1 MARPKVFS
9 GAQPTGSMHIGN
21 YLGAFRNWVTLQDD
35 YDCVYGIVDLHA
47 ITATMD
53 PAELK
58 ANSRNSAR
66 LFLAMGVDPVASIL
80 FLQSAVGQH
89 AELAWVLGTMTPMGA
104 LNRMTQYKEKS
115 DKHGAMLGLFA
126 YPVLQAAD
134 ILLYRV
140 NAVPIGE
147 DQKQHLELTRDL
159 AERFNNRYGDVF
171 PLPEPIIPEIGA
183 RVMSLLDPVA
193 KMSKSDANDSSRIGL
208 LDPPDVVAKKF
219 SRAVTDSDGEVR
231 YDPATKP
238 GVSNLIEIMSL
249 FSQRSI
255 DEVVADL
262 AGSGYADLKAAA
274 AAATNGGLAPIQEAY
289 ASLSDAEV
297 DAIVADGAERAATAA
312 AATMAAVTA
321 AVGLSD

>member
-21 YLGAFRNWVTLQDD
+21 YLGAFRNWVALQAE

-47 ITATMD
+47 ITTTMD

-58 ANSRNSAR
+58 ANSRNAAR
-66 LFLAMGVDPVASIL
+66 LFLSMGVDPRASIL
-80 FLQSAVGQH
+80 FVQSAVAQH
-89 AELAWVLGTMTPMGA
+89 AELAWVLGTLTSMGA

-115 DKHGAMLGLFA
+115 DKHGATLGLFA

-171 PLPEPIIPEIGA
+171 PLPEPIIPEVGA
-183 RVMSLLDPVA
+183 RLMSLQEPSA
-193 KMSKSDANDSSRIGL
+193 KMSKSDANESSRIGL
-208 LDPPDVVAKKF
+208 LDPPEVVAKKF
-219 SRAVTDSDGEVR
+219 SRAVTDSGGEVR
-231 YDPATKP
+231 YDPENKP
-238 GVSNLIEIMSL
+238 GVSNLLEIMSL
-249 FSQRSI
+249 FSRRSL
-255 DEVVADL
+255 DEVVSDL
-262 AGSGYADLKAAA
+262 AGSGYAALKAAA
-274 AAATNGGLAPIQEAY
+274 AAATSSGLAPLQEAY
-289 ASLSDAEV
+289 SSLGDAEV
-297 DAIVADGAERAATAA
+297 DAILADGAERAAAEA
-312 AATMAAVTA
+312 AATMAVVRA